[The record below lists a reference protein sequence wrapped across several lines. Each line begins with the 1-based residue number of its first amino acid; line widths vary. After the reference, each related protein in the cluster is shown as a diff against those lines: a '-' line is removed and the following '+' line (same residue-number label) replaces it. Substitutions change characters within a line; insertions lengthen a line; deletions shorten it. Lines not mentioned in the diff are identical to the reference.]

1 MATILTLPIDDNRG
15 YTAEQVAEET
25 RTQVTL
31 QELLEGIQDAIREH
45 GADAIVVL
53 DNGQRYGAQFGV
65 IRDASMGR
73 EWFQPA
79 TEEEEAGDDFRY

>member
-15 YTAEQVAEET
+15 YSAEAVAEET

-31 QELLEGIQDAIREH
+31 QELLEAIQDAIREH
-45 GADAIVVL
+45 GADSVVVL

-65 IRDASMGR
+65 IRDASSGH
-73 EWFQPA
+73 EWFQPSDA
-79 TEEEEAGDDFRY
+79 DDEF

>member
-15 YTAEQVAEET
+15 YTAEDVAEET

-53 DNGQRYGAQFGV
+53 DNGQRYGAQFGI
-65 IRDASMGR
+65 IRDASMGH
-73 EWFQPA
+73 EWFQKADAEDEP
-79 TEEEEAGDDFRY
+79 RYDY